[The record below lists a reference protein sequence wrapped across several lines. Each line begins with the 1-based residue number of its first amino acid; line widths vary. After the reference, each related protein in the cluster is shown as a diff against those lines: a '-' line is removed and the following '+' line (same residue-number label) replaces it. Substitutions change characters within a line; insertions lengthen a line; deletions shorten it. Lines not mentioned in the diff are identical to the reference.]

1 MMDSLFAPRPMSVGE
16 LCRAIRGALRAHFR
30 GPVRVLGEVSRCGV
44 VGGNAYFTLKDS
56 QGTIQCICFANSIR
70 TMGVTFPLAD
80 GLACEVEGFV
90 EIWEPKSQYQL
101 RVLNVVLVGTG
112 ALYLAFEQLKNTLA
126 RQGLFD
132 EGRKRPIPSFI
143 RDVAIVTSPS
153 GAALADFMTTCRRR
167 GAHVRVHLV
176 AAPVQGADAAPALAR
191 AIRAAGRLAVD
202 VVVVARGG
210 GSIEDLWAF
219 NTEEVAR
226 AIAECAKPVISAVGH
241 ETDFTIADLVADKR
255 APTPTA
261 AAEFVARERAALLVR
276 IAQCERRLCTA
287 VMRSIG
293 LRRPEVRRLQA
304 DLRRA
309 ALGVIGRR
317 KQQLDVCLI
326 SLRRLDPRRR
336 LAEIRRRVTKAAE
349 RLRAVVRRYLGQA
362 GVRHGET
369 QSALWRTFAARW
381 SAKTQ
386 RLELVTAK
394 LEALSPRQTLQRGY
408 AIVYNAAGAPVTDSA
423 TIHVGER
430 IAVELQRGWLGA
442 TVDDKKD

>member
-1 MMDSLFAPRPMSVGE
+1 MMDSLFAPRAMSVGE
-16 LCRAIRGALRAHFR
+16 LCKAIRGALRASFR
-30 GPVRVLGEVSRCGV
+30 GPVRVLGEVSRCDKV
-44 VGGNAYFTLKDS
+44 RGNAYFTLKDS
-56 QGTIQCICFANSIR
+56 QATIQCICFADSIR
-70 TMGVTFPLAD
+70 TMSVAFPLAD

-101 RVLNVVLVGTG
+101 RVCNVVPVGTG
-112 ALYLAFEQLKNTLA
+112 ALYVAFEQLKNTLA
-126 RQGLFD
+126 REGLFD
-132 EGRKRPIPSFI
+132 AARKRPIPSFI
-143 RDVAIVTSPS
+143 RDVAIVTSRS

-176 AAPVQGADAAPALAR
+176 GAPVQGAEAAPALAR
-191 AIRAAGRLAVD
+191 AIRAAGKLAVD

-210 GSIEDLWAF
+210 GSLEDLWAF

-241 ETDFTIADLVADKR
+241 ETDVTIADLVADKR

-261 AAEFVARERAALLVR
+261 AAEFVAQERTALLAR
-276 IAQCERRLCTA
+276 IAQCERRLRTA
-287 VMRSIG
+287 LVRAIT
-293 LRRPEVRRLQA
+293 LRRPGVQRLHA

-309 ALGVIGRR
+309 ALGVLRRR
-317 KQQLDVCLI
+317 KQQVDACLI

-336 LAEIRRRVTKAAE
+336 LAEIRRRATQAAA
-349 RLRAVVRRYLGQA
+349 RLRAVVRRCLGQA
-362 GVRHGET
+362 VVRHGEA
-369 QSALWRTFAARW
+369 QSALRRTFAAGLAAR
-381 SAKTQ
+381 TR
-386 RLELVTAK
+386 RLDIAVAR

-423 TIHVGER
+423 TIRVGER
-430 IAVELQRGWLGA
+430 IGVELQRGWLGA